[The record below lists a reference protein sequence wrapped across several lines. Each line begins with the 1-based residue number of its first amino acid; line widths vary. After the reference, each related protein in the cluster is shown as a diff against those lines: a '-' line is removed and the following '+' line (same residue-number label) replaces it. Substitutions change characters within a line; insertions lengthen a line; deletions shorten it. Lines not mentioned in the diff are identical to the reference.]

1 MGSALLQYEFCPIG
15 AATFHQIL
23 LQRN

>member
-1 MGSALLQYEFCPIG
+1 MGSALLQYEFCPVG